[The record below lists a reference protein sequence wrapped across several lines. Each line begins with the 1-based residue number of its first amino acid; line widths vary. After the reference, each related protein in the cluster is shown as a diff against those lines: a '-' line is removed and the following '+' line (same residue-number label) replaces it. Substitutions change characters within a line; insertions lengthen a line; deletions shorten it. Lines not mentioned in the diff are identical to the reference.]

1 MRIIIGVVMGP
12 YKRIERLIGD
22 YIGRN
27 YRCAVEIGV
36 GENLLAARIIRD
48 AGVSIR
54 CTDIRPVPSE
64 SGIDVAKD
72 DIFSPREGLYSG
84 ADLLYA
90 IRPGVEMVPPLIALA
105 EKTGADLLVYHLG
118 NEIYGNGGELVDCGV
133 ILHRYHSREKPP
145 KRED

>member
-1 MRIIIGVVMGP
+1 MGP

-22 YIGRN
+22 YIKRN

-36 GENLLAARIIRD
+36 GENLVAARVLRD
-48 AGVSIR
+48 AGVSVC

-64 SGIDVAKD
+64 PGIPVVQDDV
-72 DIFSPREGLYSG
+72 FCPRESLYTG

-105 EKTGADLLVYHLG
+105 GRTGADLLVYHLG
-118 NEIYGNGGELVDCGV
+118 NEIYGTGGVLVDCGV
-133 ILHRYHSREKPP
+133 ILHRYYSREKPG
-145 KRED
+145 K

>member
-1 MRIIIGVVMGP
+1 MGP

-22 YIGRN
+22 FIKRN

-36 GENLLAARIIRD
+36 GENLVAARILRD

-54 CTDIRPVPSE
+54 CADIRPVPSE
-64 SGIDVAKD
+64 PGIPVLLD
-72 DIFSPREGLYSG
+72 DIFSPRVSLYAA

-105 EKTGADLLVYHLG
+105 ERTGADLLVYHLG
-118 NEIYGNGGELVDCGV
+118 NEIYGTGGDLVDCGV
-133 ILHRYHSREKPP
+133 ILHRYYSREKPE
-145 KRED
+145 RED

>member
-1 MRIIIGVVMGP
+1 MGP

-36 GENLLAARIIRD
+36 GENLVAARIIRD

-54 CTDIRPVPSE
+54 CTDIRPVLSE
-64 SGIDVAKD
+64 NGIPIAKD
-72 DIFSPREGLYSG
+72 DIFSPGEGLYSG

-118 NEIYGNGGELVDCGV
+118 NEIYGTGGDLIDCGV
-133 ILHRYHSREKPP
+133 ILHRYYSREKLG
-145 KRED
+145 K

>member
-1 MRIIIGVVMGP
+1 MGP
-12 YKRIERLIGD
+12 YKRIERLIGE

-36 GENLLAARIIRD
+36 GENLVAARIIRD

-54 CTDIRPVPSE
+54 CTDIRPLPSE
-64 SGIDVAKD
+64 PGIPIVKD
-72 DIFSPREGLYSG
+72 DIFSPTEGLYSG

-105 EKTGADLLVYHLG
+105 ERTGADLLVYHLG
-118 NEIYGNGGELVDCGV
+118 NEIYGTGGELIDCGV
-133 ILHRYHSREKPP
+133 ILHRYHYREKLG
-145 KRED
+145 K

>member
-1 MRIIIGVVMGP
+1 MGP

-22 YIGRN
+22 YIKEK
-27 YRCAVEIGV
+27 YRHAVEIGV
-36 GENLLAARIIRD
+36 GENLVAARILRD

-64 SGIDVAKD
+64 PGIPVARD
-72 DIFSPREGLYSG
+72 DIFSPRETLYTG

-105 EKTGADLLVYHLG
+105 ERTGADLLVYHLG
-118 NEIYGNGGELVDCGV
+118 NEIYGAGGDLVDCGV
-133 ILHRYHSREKPP
+133 ILHRYYSREKP
-145 KRED
+145 KK

>member
-1 MRIIIGVVMGP
+1 MGP

-22 YIGRN
+22 FIKRD

-36 GENLLAARIIRD
+36 GENLVAARILRD

-64 SGIDVAKD
+64 PGIPVAED
-72 DIFSPREGLYSG
+72 DIFSPRESLYAG
-84 ADLLYA
+84 AELLYA

-105 EKTGADLLVYHLG
+105 RAINSDLLVYHLG
-118 NEIYGNGGELVDCGV
+118 FELYENGGERIDCGV
-133 ILHRYHSREKPP
+133 LLHRYVTASEPVK
-145 KRED
+145 KG

>member
-1 MRIIIGVVMGP
+1 MGP

-36 GENLLAARIIRD
+36 GENLVAARILRD

-54 CTDIRPVPSE
+54 CTDIMPVPPE
-64 SGIDVAKD
+64 PGISIVTD
-72 DIFSPREGLYSG
+72 DIFSPSESLYTG

-105 EKTGADLLVYHLG
+105 ENMGADLLVYHLG
-118 NEIYGNGGELVDCGV
+118 NEIYGTGGDIVDCGV
-133 ILHRYHSREKPP
+133 ILHRYYSREKVG
-145 KRED
+145 K